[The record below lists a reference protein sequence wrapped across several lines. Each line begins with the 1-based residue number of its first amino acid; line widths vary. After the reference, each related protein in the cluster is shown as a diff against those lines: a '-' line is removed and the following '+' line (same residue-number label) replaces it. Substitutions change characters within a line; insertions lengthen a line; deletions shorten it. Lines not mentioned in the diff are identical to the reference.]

1 MRPIVHRSR
10 ILAIGLC
17 AVLLAQGCAS
27 ATEASPTP
35 NGTESPPPAP
45 TPSARP
51 VAQASPTATPRDED
65 LSGIDDAAYLDMPVN
80 LEMTTECGL
89 CGTAAWLWN
98 APRFRLYADGLVLFR
113 EPADDPVTAPYRFT
127 RLADEDR
134 AALVRFA
141 LDDGGLR
148 GANAHYPGDADD
160 AGSTR
165 FLVHAVELD
174 DGADLTVQIGP
185 VLGGGD
191 PTDIFGNPITDLDRR
206 EQLWA
211 LADVLGD
218 FDAWLAG
225 RGLRSEPYEPP
236 AFVAAMTETGDDPGD
251 GTWPWSDLPPEA
263 FTESGLWSITLAR
276 VTREQALAAAVG
288 PGGARLEDRTGP
300 DGRGTTILVKPLLP
314 GDARPG
320 AFGLRADTVAVTVE
334 ADLRVR
340 SLPDVSDASV
350 RHSPL
355 LREGD
360 ALYVI
365 DGPVEGSGYRWYEV
379 HQPRTGLTGWVAA
392 ADKTGEPWISPYP
405 LPCTLGASPDGVV
418 DRIGHRL
425 MELACYGDQAFTGT
439 RAIARPS
446 DDGLRCP
453 DVAPY
458 WLEPDWLNDAVR
470 CSYDFEWVDAE
481 TGTADLLS
489 GGTFHPSV
497 RDEAE
502 RLVDAAPA
510 GQLVE
515 VVGRLDHPDARSCV
529 AVGDDPPAPSLVT
542 LECRLVVVITEVRP
556 AP

>member
-1 MRPIVHRSR
+1 M
-10 ILAIGLC
+10 
-17 AVLLAQGCAS
+17 
-27 ATEASPTP
+27 
-35 NGTESPPPAP
+35 
-45 TPSARP
+45 
-51 VAQASPTATPRDED
+51 
-65 LSGIDDAAYLDMPVN
+65 
-80 LEMTTECGL
+80 
-89 CGTAAWLWN
+89 
-98 APRFRLYADGLVLFR
+98 
-113 EPADDPVTAPYRFT
+113 
-127 RLADEDR
+127 
-134 AALVRFA
+134 
-141 LDDGGLR
+141 
-148 GANAHYPGDADD
+148 
-160 AGSTR
+160 
-165 FLVHAVELD
+165 
-174 DGADLTVQIGP
+174 
-185 VLGGGD
+185 
-191 PTDIFGNPITDLDRR
+191 
-206 EQLWA
+206 
-211 LADVLGD
+211 
-218 FDAWLAG
+218 
-225 RGLRSEPYEPP
+225 
-236 AFVAAMTETGDDPGD
+236 
-251 GTWPWSDLPPEA
+251 
-263 FTESGLWSITLAR
+263 
-276 VTREQALAAAVG
+276 
-288 PGGARLEDRTGP
+288 
-300 DGRGTTILVKPLLP
+300 
-314 GDARPG
+314 
-320 AFGLRADTVAVTVE
+320 
-334 ADLRVR
+334 R

-350 RHSPL
+350 RYSPL

-365 DGPVEGSGYRWYEV
+365 DGPVAGSGYRWYEV

-425 MELACYGDQAFTGT
+425 MELACYGEQAFTGT
-439 RAIARPS
+439 RTIARPS

-470 CSYDFEWVDAE
+470 CSYDFEWDDAE